1 MVHNIFLNM
10 KNYKNQHNRHQ
21 VNILMEMINEDNLL
35 NYIDDLMNEINDKD
49 VDHVQMKI
57 HNKI

>member
-10 KNYKNQHNRHQ
+10 KNYKNKHNRHQ
-21 VNILMEMINEDNLL
+21 LNILMEMINEDNLL